1 MDHKSSTKQP
11 YDAEEIK
18 NVCFFCKNP
27 GNKLFDYYVC
37 TDCEKKLGL
46 LSEKTISRHNDSYKK
61 KNKSFEDEIKYR
73 LDFIEKDYVKKRIKL
88 LHIRSKL

>member
-1 MDHKSSTKQP
+1 M
-11 YDAEEIK
+11 K
-18 NVCFFCKNP
+18 NECVICKNL
-27 GNKLFDYYVC
+27 GNKLFEYYVC
-37 TDCEKKLGL
+37 DDCKKKLGL
-46 LSEKTISRHNDSYKK
+46 PSEKTINRHIDSYKK